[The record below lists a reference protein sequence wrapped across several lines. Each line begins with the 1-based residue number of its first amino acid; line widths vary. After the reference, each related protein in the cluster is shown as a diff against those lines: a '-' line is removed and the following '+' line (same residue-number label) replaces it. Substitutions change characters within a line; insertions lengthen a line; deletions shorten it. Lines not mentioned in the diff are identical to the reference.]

1 MSTIIG
7 TNKNKME
14 HSSFLLQVRYSTPDA
29 KVTLQK
35 YIAENPLLRKTPLT
49 KKLVKEIFFKNLLC
63 HLPRKGVEPLAEF
76 LFNKALQ
83 NEYIV
88 LVPKIWV
95 DDPDEY
101 IVSPTIDEKRPGPKT
116 KNKNE

>member
-35 YIAENPLLRKTPLT
+35 YIAETPLLRKP
-49 KKLVKEIFFKNLLC
+49 
-63 HLPRKGVEPLAEF
+63 P
-76 LFNKALQ
+76 
-83 NEYIV
+83 
-88 LVPKIWV
+88 
-95 DDPDEY
+95 
-101 IVSPTIDEKRPGPKT
+101 
-116 KNKNE
+116 